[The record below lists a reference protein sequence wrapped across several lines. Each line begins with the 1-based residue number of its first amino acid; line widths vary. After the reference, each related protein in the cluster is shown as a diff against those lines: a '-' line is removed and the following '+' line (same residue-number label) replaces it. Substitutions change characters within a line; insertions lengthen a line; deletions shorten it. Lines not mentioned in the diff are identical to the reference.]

1 MQSYAKLLSFVSL
14 LALVNGHAQIL
25 SATGESGTAEGF
37 DVDTSLAR
45 NCTTINPCQLDATI
59 IRDAEINANIVG
71 VCGRTE
77 QNANID
83 VAQREEDAIS
93 SNSITSIKA
102 GTKVAVTLHQVNA
115 DGAGPFACDLVS
127 ATNGVLAGNL
137 TVENNVPGANG
148 FSQAKAVDFN
158 MTVVMPDDI
167 SGCTDSTQ
175 GNVCAVRCRNNA
187 QAGPFGGCFAVQN
200 ADTAA
205 AATTG
210 NAKSSNSKA
219 SSKSAS
225 ASTKSSSK
233 NSNKRSLPFFS

>member
-1 MQSYAKLLSFVSL
+1 MQSYAKLMSFASL
-14 LALVNGHAQIL
+14 LALVSGHAQIL
-25 SATGESGTAEGF
+25 SAVGESGTAVGF
-37 DVDTSLAR
+37 DVDDSLAR

-83 VAQREEDAIS
+83 VAQREEDALTA
-93 SNSITSIKA
+93 NSVTQIKA

-127 ATNGVLAGNL
+127 ADNGVIASNL
-137 TVENNVPGANG
+137 TIENNVPGANG

-158 MTVVMPDDI
+158 MTVTMPDTI
-167 SGCTDSTQ
+167 TGCTDSTQ

-200 ADTAA
+200 ADAA
-205 AATTG
+205 AASTG
-210 NAKSSNSKA
+210 NSKSSKNASAKSS
-219 SSKSAS
+219 
-225 ASTKSSSK
+225 K
-233 NSNKRSLPFFS
+233 NNGKRSLRFFS

>member
-1 MQSYAKLLSFVSL
+1 MQTYAKLLSFTSL
-14 LALVNGHAQIL
+14 LALVSGHAQIL
-25 SATGESGTAEGF
+25 SAVGESGTAVGF

-93 SNSITSIKA
+93 ANAVTQIQA

-127 ATNGVLAGNL
+127 ADNGVIASNL

-158 MTVVMPDDI
+158 MTVIMPDTI
-167 SGCTDSTQ
+167 TGCTDSTQ

-200 ADTAA
+200 TDA
-205 AATTG
+205 AATASSG
-210 NAKSSNSKA
+210 SNSK

-225 ASTKSSSK
+225 AKSSK
-233 NSNKRSLPFFS
+233 NSNNNKKRSMRFFS

>member
-1 MQSYAKLLSFVSL
+1 MLS
-14 LALVNGHAQIL
+14 
-25 SATGESGTAEGF
+25 
-37 DVDTSLAR
+37 VDTSLAR

-167 SGCTDSTQ
+167 SGCTDCKSFYYTTSTWR
-175 GNVCAVRCRNNA
+175 V
-187 QAGPFGGCFAVQN
+187 
-200 ADTAA
+200 
-205 AATTG
+205 
-210 NAKSSNSKA
+210 
-219 SSKSAS
+219 
-225 ASTKSSSK
+225 TK
-233 NSNKRSLPFFS
+233 